1 MAKNMKKT
9 SNKSILI
16 IENDERI
23 LNALQ
28 KKLKEFGF
36 IVISSMDGFEGFE
49 RAKQEMPDLVIV
61 DDRLPVMSGLKVC
74 RLLKYDER
82 YKKINV
88 IVMGSKDA
96 MREVEKEDYGFDGL
110 IIKPFRFGDLR
121 IMVEGV
127 LKSGADDA

>member
-1 MAKNMKKT
+1 MKKA

-23 LNALQ
+23 LNTLQ

-49 RAKQEMPDLVIV
+49 RAKQEMPNLVIV

-74 RLLKYDER
+74 RLLKFDER

-88 IVMGSKDA
+88 IVMGTKDA

>member
-1 MAKNMKKT
+1 MKKT

-36 IVISSMDGFEGFE
+36 IVISSMDGFEGYE

-82 YKKINV
+82 YKMIKI
-88 IVMGSKDA
+88 IAMGSKDA
-96 MREVEKEDYGFDGL
+96 MREVEKEDYGFDDL
-110 IIKPFRFGDLR
+110 ITKPFRFGDFR
-121 IMVEGV
+121 TMVERV
-127 LKSGADDA
+127 LEEDANA

>member
-1 MAKNMKKT
+1 MKKT
-9 SNKSILI
+9 SSKSILI

-23 LNALQ
+23 LSALQ
-28 KKLKEFGF
+28 KKLKDFGF

-61 DDRLPVMSGLKVC
+61 EDRLPVMSGLKVC

-96 MREVEKEDYGFDGL
+96 MLDVEKKDYGFDDL

-121 IMVEGV
+121 IMIDGI